1 MLVFINEAIT
11 NGIDAY
17 IAKKQTSESKNFVT
31 IHALEL
37 KIIETLVHI
46 YGEINILN
54 PYTIKNEKNFRSNLM
69 IYDASEADIDKLI
82 NLLNEYNV
90 WLNSN
95 SRDKNDIIE
104 SIFIIL
110 GKLVILKQQSVG
122 KLPDDEL
129 TFYEEL
135 FSLKDQQIKRIVEL
149 SAISIQGVLNAWNK
163 AQKEIEEANKP
174 KPSPLLSEEEY
185 QRYGISIEDVSNLPE
200 NKILEL
206 NETIKEREENGTIN
220 GGTTK
225 EKPLQYVLTSGNGFV
240 DALVLLSIMCTEIM
254 IGVIITV
261 FLARL

>member
-11 NGIDAY
+11 NGIETY
-17 IAKKQTSESKNFVT
+17 IAQKQNYKNQKIIT
-31 IHALEL
+31 IHIFEL
-37 KIIETLVHI
+37 KVIETLAHI
-46 YGEINILN
+46 YDEINILN
-54 PYTIKNEKNFRSNLM
+54 PYTIKNENNFRSNLM
-69 IYDASEADIDKLI
+69 IYGANKDDINQLI
-82 NLLNEYNV
+82 ALLDEYNA

-95 SRDKNDIIE
+95 SRDKNNIIE
-104 SIFIIL
+104 SIFLIL
-110 GKLVILKQQSVG
+110 GKLVLLKQENVG
-122 KLPDDEL
+122 ELSTDEL

-135 FSLKDQQIKRIVEL
+135 FSLKDHQIKRIVEM
-149 SAISIQGVLNAWNK
+149 SAESIPNVLDAWNK
-163 AQKEIEEANKP
+163 AQIERQKANEP

-185 QRYGISIEDVSNLPE
+185 QKYGVSIKDVSILPE
-200 NKILEL
+200 NKILKL
-206 NETIKEREENGTIN
+206 NENIKKREENESID